1 MMAPWCGG
9 PGEGAVETGHGGR
22 RGLRGAAMKGP
33 GGPPSGGGGTKGIVL
48 TSGAE
53 GTA

>member
-1 MMAPWCGG
+1 M
-9 PGEGAVETGHGGR
+9 ETGHGAR

-33 GGPPSGGGGTKGIVL
+33 GPGGPPGGGGGTKGTVL